1 MQVGLGWERDEPH
14 RLARVQPHGA
24 IVDADRVVLVW
35 VLRRHVP
42 RNDQRDRLEVACAG
56 MGLTYGVY
64 TGPTEQEERLRLQ
77 QSPPDVLLT
86 NYSMLEDVLTR
97 GDGRR
102 LFRHSSLRYLVLDEV
117 HTYQGALIT

>member
-1 MQVGLGWERDEPH
+1 
-14 RLARVQPHGA
+14 
-24 IVDADRVVLVW
+24 
-35 VLRRHVP
+35 
-42 RNDQRDRLEVACAG
+42 

-77 QSPPDVLLT
+77 HSPPDVLLT

-117 HTYQGALIT
+117 HTYQGAPSRRLTGGRPGDRIPGRSARSAARDLRFATTPLPHGWGVANDQLNPPNT